1 MQITLLLHK
10 SFSLILAS
18 ILPAIIKRCS
28 NGDFLFTSF
37 LLYLLIGV
45 CMEKLLKVISFFF
58 FFEIQLLYNVVLV
71 SAVQQSQSA
80 VCVHMSPPS

>member
-1 MQITLLLHK
+1 MQIIPLLHK
-10 SFSLILAS
+10 SLSLILAS
-18 ILPAIIKRCS
+18 FLPAIIKRCS

-45 CMEKLLKVISFFF
+45 CVEKLLKVISFFF
-58 FFEIQLLYNVVLV
+58 LIEVQLLYNVVLV
-71 SAVQQSQSA
+71 SAVQQSESA

>member
-1 MQITLLLHK
+1 
-10 SFSLILAS
+10 
-18 ILPAIIKRCS
+18 
-28 NGDFLFTSF
+28 
-37 LLYLLIGV
+37 
-45 CMEKLLKVISFFF
+45 MEKLLKVISFFF